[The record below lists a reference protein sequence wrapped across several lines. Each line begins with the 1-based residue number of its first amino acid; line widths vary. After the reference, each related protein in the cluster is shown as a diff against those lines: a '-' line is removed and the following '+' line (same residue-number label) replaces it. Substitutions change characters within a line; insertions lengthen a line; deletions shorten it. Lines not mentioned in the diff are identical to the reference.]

1 MLSWL
6 LACAGPATI
15 DTVAGIGGV
24 LTAGGDGLPAR
35 ETGLYQPTAVALDAR
50 GRLVIDD
57 FNNFKIRRLE
67 ADGTLTTLVGWGV
80 HGWADLGAHRLRT
93 DLENPIDVAFLP
105 DGRLLIAELHTGRV
119 LAVDVADADGRV
131 EAYAGGYLEQVGY
144 AGDGGPATSAVLSE
158 LRGVAAGD
166 DGRVWI
172 ADTQNH
178 CVRVVD
184 PDGAIHPV
192 AGDPVPGF
200 ADGGPEEAR
209 FAMPERLRVRDGAVW
224 VADTQNHA
232 IRRIDAETFEV
243 ETVAGTGVAGFGG
256 DGGAADEALLDA
268 PTGVWPL
275 GDGGF
280 VVADSLNHRVRWVDA
295 DGVITTIAGTGEP
308 GFAGDGGLAVDARLN
323 WPADVVADED
333 GTVYVADLANGAV
346 RALRRAV
353 PRER

>member
-1 MLSWL
+1 MSL
-6 LACAGPATI
+6 LGALLGCGGPATI
-15 DTVAGIGGV
+15 ETVA
-24 LTAGGDGLPAR
+24 
-35 ETGLYQPTAVALDAR
+35 TGLRQPTAVALDAR
-50 GRLVIDD
+50 GRLWIDD
-57 FNNFKIRRLE
+57 FNRFEVRRLE
-67 ADGTLTTLVGWGV
+67 PDGALTTQVGRGE
-80 HGWADLGAHRLRT
+80 HGWAELGAHRLDT
-93 DLENPIDVAFLP
+93 PLENPIDVAFRP
-105 DGRLLIAELHTGRV
+105 DGTLLVAELHTGRV
-119 LAVDVADADGRV
+119 LAVDVADPDGRV
-131 EAYAGGYLEQVGY
+131 ALFAGGHEGQLGY
-144 AGDGGPATSAVLSE
+144 AGDGGPATGALLSE

-166 DGRVWI
+166 DGRVWL

-184 PDGAIHPV
+184 ADGTIDLA
-192 AGDPVPGF
+192 AGDVVPGLV
-200 ADGGPEEAR
+200 DGGPEEAR

-275 GDGGF
+275 VDGGF

-295 DGVITTIAGTGEP
+295 DGVITTIAGTGQP